1 LGKSIGATDFER
13 RNAYTLPS
21 PQNAVIGLLYRLGTL
36 STWATVDTLDHD
48 VPRLAEGVMMPHGI
62 DDLQG
67 QQGDV
72 NLGTSP

>member
-1 LGKSIGATDFER
+1 
-13 RNAYTLPS
+13 
-21 PQNAVIGLLYRLGTL
+21 VIGLLYRLGTL

-72 NLGTSP
+72 NLRTSP